1 MTIPPEDLWP
11 SYCDPLYE
19 MPSSIDVKVT
29 LEQGTLDQGDYTFQV
44 AIIKAA
50 VGSKAYFGKRF
61 FLLFLLL
68 LFYLLHPP
76 LLLLLLVL
84 LLYLLHPPLLLLPL
98 LLLPPLLLE
107 LFSITIFF
115 RIYRMV
121 VLITC
126 FLHSDFILL
135 LYFIF
140 SFVVSLLFSLYRP
153 SSRTEFVNY
162 RLI

>member
-1 MTIPPEDLWP
+1 
-11 SYCDPLYE
+11 

-68 LFYLLHPP
+68 LLYLLHPP
-76 LLLLLLVL
+76 LLLLHLF
-84 LLYLLHPPLLLLPL
+84 LLYLLHPPLLLLHLSLLPL
-98 LLLPPLLLE
+98 LLLK

-121 VLITC
+121 VMFSC
-126 FLHSDFILL
+126 FLHSDFILS

-140 SFVVSLLFSLYRP
+140 SFVVSLIFSLCRL